1 MEEVIERVRQE
12 ALLSDEEIDR
22 AWPNSSATGQ
32 ALLELSFES
41 IAKELLRCGKFIAQA
56 QLEKLLKNK
65 KVRIEAENQELPEN
79 PCDMLT
85 PDKDGNVWV
94 NCLERKE
101 K

>member
-1 MEEVIERVRQE
+1 MNEKIKQE
-12 ALLSDEEIDR
+12 ALLSEYEAFR
-22 AWPNSSATGQ
+22 AIYGKIVAE
-32 ALLELSFES
+32 ALLRIDWRASLPNLAEF
-41 IAKELLRCGKFIAQA
+41 IDKLLPA
-56 QLEKLLKNK
+56 QLEKLLKHK